1 VGRAPYLQ
9 AGGLGRRRR
18 QAFHGVDVTAQSKGK
33 DMTKS
38 IEETNNE
45 LEGLS
50 AAELSQITGGAY
62 INVYS
67 NGGFYSGSNVHSPF
81 KQKKSNKKKR

>member
-1 VGRAPYLQ
+1 
-9 AGGLGRRRR
+9 
-18 QAFHGVDVTAQSKGK
+18 
-33 DMTKS
+33 MTKS

-81 KQKKSNKKKR
+81 KHKANNKKKR